1 MMRTISIYN
10 NSLNDNKVRREVLT
24 NKIVNNGFDTGKGG
38 EFMFVIGGDGTFLK
52 AIQRNMKDNP
62 VFIGINT
69 GNLGFLSEFNFEDVD
84 KIFEMIK
91 KKEYWLQTIPI
102 FEAVVTAK
110 GQMKRLYF
118 VNDLTIERKSTRII
132 HSDIHINDKKF
143 SSLSGDG
150 MIVSTSL
157 GSTGY
162 GIAAGGAIS
171 YDCEDVMQLTP
182 LHPVNTSAYRSLMQS
197 VIMKATNEI
206 TVIPSFKKQRP
217 FRIACD
223 GNEIKLKDIRS
234 VAIKKSP
241 FSVKILRSKS
251 FKNTDNIRGKIFYN
265 D

>member
-69 GNLGFLSEFNFEDVD
+69 GNLGFLSEFSFEDVD

-91 KKEYWLQTIPI
+91 KKDYWLQTLPI

-118 VNDLTIERKSTRII
+118 VNDLVIERKSTRII

-241 FSVKILRSKS
+241 FSVKILRSKD
-251 FKNTDNIRGKIFYN
+251 FKNTDNIRGKIFDN